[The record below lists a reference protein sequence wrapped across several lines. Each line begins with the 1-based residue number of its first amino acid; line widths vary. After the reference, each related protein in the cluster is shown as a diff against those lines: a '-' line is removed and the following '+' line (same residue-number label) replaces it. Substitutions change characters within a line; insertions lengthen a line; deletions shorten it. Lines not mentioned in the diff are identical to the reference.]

1 MKGIP
6 VASLTFTGAYFRF
19 EIQEIEEDDAR
30 EYIESG
36 IEEDELDYMDFSD
49 EAEQG
54 MSGEVVVDVD
64 GSQVATFNVDKLNVS
79 YEEPQPDYWHILK
92 VEQGRRGAVYG
103 PIDLDGPFNPA
114 LISFGAYVKTVGK
127 ENYHFAQ
134 PIYNQENI
142 DQCEE
147 RVDDVSY
154 FVVSAKGEIY
164 ELEIN

>member
-1 MKGIP
+1 MKGTA
-6 VASLTFTGAYFRF
+6 VTSLTFTGAYFRF
-19 EIQEIEEDDAR
+19 EIQEIEEDEAK
-30 EYIESG
+30 EYIENG
-36 IEEDELDYMDFSD
+36 IEEGELECMDFSD

-54 MSGEVVVDVD
+54 MSGEVVVEVD

-79 YEEPQPDYWHILK
+79 YEEAQQDYWHILK

-103 PIDLDGPFNPA
+103 PIDLDGQFNPA
-114 LISFGAYVKTVGK
+114 LLSFGAYVKTVGQ

-134 PIYNQENI
+134 PTYDQENI

-147 RVDDVSY
+147 RIDETTY
-154 FVVSAKGEIY
+154 FVVSEKGEIY